1 VATSYVGTFDA
12 IRDVTETL
20 RDVLR
25 AGFQIAP
32 VINADCEAHD
42 LTTTIG
48 VPPPRPLLT
57 VTLYDVVED
66 PGARNRPNERRYVP
80 GPPAR
85 IVMTRPPASLLLRY
99 LLTPWSGDPFSDQRV
114 LGRAVQML
122 YDNAIISGPDLRG
135 SLFGRDE
142 SVQVTMAP
150 LSLEDRTHVWRS
162 INANYRLSVN
172 YEVRVVHIETRR
184 ELAAAPPVR
193 RRSLDHAT
201 REGLP

>member
-1 VATSYVGTFDA
+1 VGSFDA

-20 RDVLR
+20 RDMLR
-25 AGFQIAP
+25 AGFAQAP
-32 VINADCEAHD
+32 VINAECEAND
-42 LTTTIG
+42 LTTTIAI
-48 VPPPRPLLT
+48 PPPRPLLT

-66 PGARNRPNERRYVP
+66 PGARNRPNEREYIP

-85 IVMTRPPASLLLRY
+85 VVVRRPPASLLLRY
-99 LLTPWSGDPFSDQRV
+99 LLAPWSGDPLSDQRV
-114 LGRAVQML
+114 LGRAVQTL
-122 YDNAIISGPDLRG
+122 YDNAVIGGPDLRG

-162 INANYRLSVN
+162 MNSNYRLSVN
-172 YEVRVVHIETRR
+172 YEVRVVHIETRK
-184 ELAAAPPVR
+184 ELASAAPVR

-201 REGLP
+201 RSETP